1 MLPKLHVIV
10 KDISQYRSHQ
20 MRNCFKRL
28 IARLN

>member
-28 IARLN
+28 